1 MIPLATLTCLT
12 GDRKPVMGSWFSK
25 EIKHVGQV
33 VKKEVKTAEHDLAQ
47 IDITNKSLPF
57 TKKITHALAQIDPTN
72 NSLPFAKAIQMGLN
86 VLGTAV
92 GAGPVGTDL
101 SVVGKIHAD
110 ILRKGASAATPEALA
125 AAAGLPAPTPES
137 SAAAMA
143 AMTPHIPGNN
153 TMLYIGIGAAA
164 LVGIILLAGS
174 KK

>member
-1 MIPLATLTCLT
+1 MGVQMIPLATLTCLT

-25 EIKHVGQV
+25 EF
-33 VKKEVKTAEHDLAQ
+33 KKVTHAVAQ
-47 IDITNKSLPF
+47 IDPTNKSLPF
-57 TKKITHALAQIDPTN
+57 TKKITHALAQVDPTN
-72 NSLPFAKAIQMGLN
+72 NSLPFAKAIQTGLN

-101 SVVGKIHAD
+101 SMVGKIHAD
-110 ILRKGASAATPEALA
+110 ILHKGASAAMPEALA
-125 AAAGLPAPTPES
+125 AAAGLPAPTPEA

-153 TMLYIGIGAAA
+153 TMLYVGIGAAA